1 MMSSTI
7 YEHGEF
13 TQVDDGKN
21 EFTKMTTNINEIHIY
36 NMLRTTRQTSSGI
49 VGIVQ
54 VTNNS
59 IKLEQLDICLDNYRL
74 ADIKRKMVVV
84 KDYLQS
90 MGIMYIDWKRDNMGT
105 SRVDG
110 NLRLFDFDG
119 SGIIDLETNE
129 WSFPAPKM
137 WAYRDAIDAGM
148 KTPKEIDDY
157 AFNKAFSP
165 KIKKSP
171 TDL

>member
-1 MMSSTI
+1 MMSTI

-13 TQVDDGKN
+13 THIDDGKS
-21 EFTKMTTNINEIHIY
+21 EFTKMTTDVNEIHIY
-36 NMLRTTRQTSSGI
+36 NMLRTARQTSSGI
-49 VGIVQ
+49 VSIVQ

-74 ADIKRKMVVV
+74 ADIKREMVVV

-90 MGIMYIDWKRDNMGT
+90 MGIMYIDWKRDNIGV
-105 SRVDG
+105 SRIDG
-110 NLRLFDFDG
+110 ELKLFDFDV

-129 WSFPAPKM
+129 WSYRPPNC
-137 WAYRDAIDAGM
+137 WAYRNAIDEGM

-165 KIKKSP
+165 KIKKS
-171 TDL
+171 TSDL